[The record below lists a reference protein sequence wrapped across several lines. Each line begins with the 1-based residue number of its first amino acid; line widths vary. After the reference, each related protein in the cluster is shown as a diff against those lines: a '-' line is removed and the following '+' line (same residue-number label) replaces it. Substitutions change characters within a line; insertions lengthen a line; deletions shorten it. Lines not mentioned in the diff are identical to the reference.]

1 MSNSDNS
8 KSSLLSLLFFPEK
21 NPEIKKDLDEV
32 AELRDEFNG
41 SLRRLEELTG
51 KDYSD
56 LKFKKTETRMT
67 SSGSLNCF
75 IAIAILAAFAI
86 FLAWA
91 LFIN

>member
-1 MSNSDNS
+1 MSDSDNS
-8 KSSLLSLLFFPEK
+8 KSSLFSLLFFPERD
-21 NPEIKKDLDEV
+21 PEIKKDLDEV

>member
-1 MSNSDNS
+1 MSDSDNS
-8 KSSLLSLLFFPEK
+8 KSSLFSLLFFTERD
-21 NPEIKKDLDEV
+21 PEIKKDLDEV

-75 IAIAILAAFAI
+75 IASAILAAFAI